1 MFQLQLYVMTIMWLW
16 DLRLIPSIFF
26 SFSFFVLYFQK
37 TVLFSF
43 ICQYRFCLSLHY
55 LQHKHITCGLMRIC
69 TLDGLIWRKWSLGWW
84 MMRSM
89 QTTHSILTHKTTLY
103 QNFNARLCF
112 LSLSLSLSLSLFYF
126 YIFVRNGCG
135 LQGIDMNGFRST
147 IMRRKL
153 VVVKP
158 LYRNILYICIIAKTN
173 TRLRS
178 KSQSLFQ

>member
-1 MFQLQLYVMTIMWLW
+1 MFQLRLYVMTILWLL
-16 DLRLIPSIFF
+16 DLCWIPSLFF
-26 SFSFFVLYFQK
+26 SFSFSFLVLHFQH
-37 TVLFSF
+37 T
-43 ICQYRFCLSLHY
+43 
-55 LQHKHITCGLMRIC
+55 HITCGLMPIW

-84 MMRSM
+84 MMRSI
-89 QTTHSILTHKTTLY
+89 QTTHSVLTHKTTPY
-103 QNFNARLCF
+103 QIFNARLWF

-158 LYRNILYICIIAKTN
+158 LYRKHFVHLYNCIIVSSKKFLYILVAY
-173 TRLRS
+173 
-178 KSQSLFQ
+178 